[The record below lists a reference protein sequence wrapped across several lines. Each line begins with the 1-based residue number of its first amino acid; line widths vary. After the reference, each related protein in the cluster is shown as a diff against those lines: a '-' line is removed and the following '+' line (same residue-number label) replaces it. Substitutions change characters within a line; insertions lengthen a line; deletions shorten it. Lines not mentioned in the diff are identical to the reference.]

1 MYQGGMQNA
10 QITTPNKNQ
19 LRCACGPLLK
29 EQYEDSGTVEAVTYI
44 AEDWNFV
51 SRLVILNTILAS
63 E

>member
-44 AEDWNFV
+44 AED
-51 SRLVILNTILAS
+51 
-63 E
+63 